1 MSLVLAPAADQD
13 AEFTAAGAPC
23 LRTRA
28 GETLPLDVERWTG
41 APGPDEG
48 ALLDRAMGPVLD
60 VGCGPGRHVV
70 ALGRRGVMALGVDI
84 TSAAVEMAHS
94 RGALVLHR
102 SVFDRLPGTGR
113 WGSALL
119 VDGNVGIGGDP
130 VALLQRITTLLR
142 PGGRALVEVAGPGER
157 SRRVD
162 VRVENGATTGPWF
175 AWAVVGIDEID
186 DDARAAGL
194 STIERWEAGGRW
206 FARLD
211 KP

>member
-1 MSLVLAPAADQD
+1 MTLLYESA
-13 AEFTAAGAPC
+13 TPC

-28 GETLPLDVERWTG
+28 GETLTLDVARWAR
-41 APGPDEG
+41 APGPDED
-48 ALLDRAMGPVLD
+48 ALLDRASGPVLD

-84 TSAAVEMAHS
+84 TPAAVDMAHL

-130 VALLQRITTLLR
+130 VALLTRIATLLR
-142 PGGRALVEVAGPGER
+142 PGGRALVEVAAPGVR
-157 SRRVD
+157 SQQLD
-162 VRVENGATTGPWF
+162 VRVESGDGTGPWF
-175 AWAVVGIDEID
+175 PWAIVGMDSVDE
-186 DDARAAGL
+186 DATAAGL
-194 STIERWEAGGRW
+194 SIIECWRAGGRW
-206 FARLD
+206 FVRLD
-211 KP
+211 RS